1 MFTARSCLFQAEPA
15 GLKCKGSRTEVA
27 VPSVVVWDLPLEVAG
42 GVRAGLRGW
51 SPAPAPGRAFSPLL
65 PWAPQ
70 VALCFSPVG
79 NKLRVRSRRF
89 PAIVSCVAI
98 DWFQEWPREA
108 LESVSLRFLRE
119 TATVEVSTAGAAR
132 AVPGFEFFCGP
143 QAVATPHHAV
153 LVAAGCDLVPPFRAS
168 NATHDEDGV
177 AEDPLLSCIA
187 LQRFTRTSSW
197 GGIAGSA
204 VVR

>member
-1 MFTARSCLFQAEPA
+1 MES
-15 GLKCKGSRTEVA
+15 GL
-27 VPSVVVWDLPLEVAG
+27 
-42 GVRAGLRGW
+42 GW

-119 TATVEVSTAGAAR
+119 TAMVEVSTAGAAR
-132 AVPGFEFFCGP
+132 AVPGFEFFRGP
-143 QAVATPHHAV
+143 QAVATPRHVV
-153 LVAAGCDLVPPFRAS
+153 LVAAGCASSLRSVRAMPHTRRTVWQRTLCS
-168 NATHDEDGV
+168 AV
-177 AEDPLLSCIA
+177 LLSN
-187 LQRFTRTSSW
+187 TSP
-197 GGIAGSA
+197 GRPPGEGSLVA
-204 VVR
+204 PYCVKLN